1 MAECN
6 GAEAAA
12 LQESVDLSGWI
23 FPMECQIQEELKIIT
38 WLHLSKAAGYF
49 STQGNGTLGDPRLL
63 EETQRSICKEHDLA
77 GGRWVLFQAMRSH
90 VLFVQHLN
98 MFADFALHC
107 AWSGRFSSARGEICR
122 KPQIKHRKSVCHK
135 EGHLSPSSHGVS
147 V

>member
-1 MAECN
+1 MAECS

-63 EETQRSICKEHDLA
+63 EETQRSVCKEHDLVRREVGA
-77 GGRWVLFQAMRSH
+77 FPGNEVSR
-90 VLFVQHLN
+90 FV
-98 MFADFALHC
+98 C
-107 AWSGRFSSARGEICR
+107 ATP
-122 KPQIKHRKSVCHK
+122 K
-135 EGHLSPSSHGVS
+135 
-147 V
+147 